1 MKHYHKKRLLKLAKF
16 LLTVPEEQ
24 FNMKNWALKEKNGKP
39 ACGTVA
45 CACGWATTI
54 PSFRKAGFRLVGTEF
69 RPDLE
74 YKGSYQF
81 YAAAKFFDITT
92 IEAEYLFHPCSYGGN
107 YNPKIKTVSNRIKKF
122 VADRS

>member
-1 MKHYHKKRLLKLAKF
+1 VKHYHKKRLLKLADF
-16 LLTVPEEQ
+16 LLTVPAEQ

-69 RPDLE
+69 RPELE

-81 YAAAKFFDITT
+81 YAAAKFFDISVVD
-92 IEAEYLFHPCSYGGN
+92 AEYLFHPASYGF
-107 YNPKIKTVSNRIKKF
+107 YNPKIKTVTDRIKKF
-122 VADRS
+122 VAKRS